1 MKRYG
6 IIFLLVMLVLSF
18 TGIAAAQAQS
28 TMEKIKNSGV
38 FTIGVRPASPPFSFI
53 NKQNERVGFSNEL
66 GMLVHKGLEKK
77 LGKTIKL
84 EMKETTPATRI
95 PLLTSMAVDLVTET
109 MTDTRARRDS
119 VDFSIT
125 YFVTGA
131 QLIVKKGSPIK
142 GAQDIAGKRIGTQQG
157 STNERVLRE
166 KYSKAELVTFPDQA
180 AAFMALQQGKL
191 DAYCNDG
198 IQLWGLKYKTP
209 NPDQWEVVGNYISYE
224 PYGMAMRKNDSDFR
238 AVVNNA
244 LMEAIEGGVYFKLY
258 DKWFGPKSDVP
269 YPMAQSTKDFLLLQV
284 VPK

>member
-1 MKRYG
+1 MKRCG
-6 IIFLLVMLVLSF
+6 FVLLLAVCVLAVSGLPALGEP
-18 TGIAAAQAQS
+18 TLD
-28 TMEKIKNSGV
+28 KIKNSGV
-38 FTIGVRPASPPFSFI
+38 FTIGIRYGSPPFSFI
-53 NKQNERVGFSNEL
+53 NKQNEKVGFSNDL
-66 GMLVHKGLEKK
+66 AGLVHKAIEKK
-77 LGKTIKL
+77 LGKSIKL
-84 EMKETTPATRI
+84 EGKETTPATRI

-119 VDFSIT
+119 VDFSLT
-125 YFVTGA
+125 FFVTGA
-131 QLIVKKGSPIK
+131 QFIVKKGSPIK
-142 GAQDIAGKRIGTQQG
+142 GAENIAGKRIGTQQG

-166 KYSKAELVTFPDQA
+166 KYSSAQLVSFPDQA
-180 AAFMALQQGKL
+180 AAFTAMQKGML

-209 NPDQWEVVGNYISYE
+209 KPDEWEVVGDYISYE

-244 LMEAIEGGVYFKLY
+244 LMEVIESGEYFKLY

-269 YPMAQSTKDFLLLQV
+269 YPLSPQAKAFLLYQV